1 MQHRTKD
8 YTLSLASNV
17 TITNIKF
24 TFNISSIGRTNKN
37 TKLNVNKRRINNNS
51 SIGCFRIANVSF
63 LFKTCL
69 TGVQQHRQL
78 YNRCTWK

>member
-37 TKLNVNKRRINNNS
+37 TELNVNVLELPMFRFSSKR
-51 SIGCFRIANVSF
+51 V
-63 LFKTCL
+63 
-69 TGVQQHRQL
+69 
-78 YNRCTWK
+78 